1 MKKNTMYRV
10 DKRILYIIL
19 MAELTIC
26 YSLDLVFQKNLFLL
40 AILGD
45 ILIFLGSYIFL
56 HDIAIVILTL
66 ISSYIVNF
74 LVYNLGAPSILIY
87 ISDVFISMMLIKLI
101 IKIFKSTLK
110 TNLMYVLIFIFLT
123 CSILSR
129 KRN

>member
-56 HDIAIVILTL
+56 HDIAI
-66 ISSYIVNF
+66 
-74 LVYNLGAPSILIY
+74 
-87 ISDVFISMMLIKLI
+87 
-101 IKIFKSTLK
+101 
-110 TNLMYVLIFIFLT
+110 
-123 CSILSR
+123 
-129 KRN
+129 